1 MYKRLAPAA
10 VAAIS
15 NGITIGDANPPVP
28 TSATIVKKLDPPMSE
43 IVQTFLQWT
52 RLFNNI
58 AYFLCFLTLKNKL
71 YTCN

>member
-1 MYKRLAPAA
+1 MRKRLAPAA

-43 IVQTFLQWT
+43 IAS
-52 RLFNNI
+52 NI
-58 AYFLCFLTLKNKL
+58 STMDGYLIILPCFSNVFDIEKHTI
-71 YTCN
+71 

>member
-1 MYKRLAPAA
+1 MCKRLAPAA

-43 IVQTFLQWT
+43 IPSNISTMT

-58 AYFLCFLTLKNKL
+58 VLLFLMFLNVEKHTM
-71 YTCN
+71 

>member
-1 MYKRLAPAA
+1 MYKRLAPVA

-43 IVQTFLQWT
+43 IPSNISTMDPTIDITFPANLPAW
-52 RLFNNI
+52 
-58 AYFLCFLTLKNKL
+58 
-71 YTCN
+71 

>member
-43 IVQTFLQWT
+43 IAS
-52 RLFNNI
+52 NI
-58 AYFLCFLTLKNKL
+58 STMDPAV
-71 YTCN
+71 